1 MARQA
6 VADKR
11 QRRERGSISVDEII
25 NGAFDVA
32 GEVSVD
38 GLSMPLLAKH
48 LDVGVTSIYWYF
60 RKKDDLLNAM
70 TDRAL
75 GQYDFA
81 TPFVEGQD
89 WRDSLRDHA
98 HKMRQTFRD
107 NPILCDLILI
117 RGTFGR
123 EATLAAFEKL
133 EKAIAAL
140 VEAGLS
146 PEDAFDTYASIS
158 VHTQGAAVL
167 ERLQDKSDGAETY
180 RRSGSSVIDPETMP
194 LIARL
199 TQKGHRIGVADD
211 INFEY
216 GLTCILDHAS
226 RLIDARKVTLQSPST
241 PGRDAAVTPAVWL
254 DLDHY
259 GAALAAARAHRRDTD
274 SASATA
280 QFVHQRGQ
288 HPGAAGGDRV
298 AQAAAAAVDV
308 DQLFVEPV
316 FAARRDRHRRERLVD
331 LPQRD
336 VAGRQSGA
344 VEHLAD
350 HLHRAQTGVPRLD
363 GGRGPRLDRA
373 QHLQPVSRGEV
384 LVGQRQRSGRVVG
397 AAAVALR

>member
-25 NGAFDVA
+25 RGAFKVA

-60 RKKDDLLNAM
+60 RKKDDLLDAM

-81 TPFVEGQD
+81 TPFVESRN

-98 HKMRQTFRD
+98 RKVRQTFRD

-123 EATLAAFEKL
+123 EATLAAYEKL
-133 EKAIAAL
+133 EKVIATM

-146 PEDAFDTYASIS
+146 PEDAFDTYASIA

-167 ERLQDKSDGAETY
+167 ERLREKSGGAESDQ
-180 RRSGSSVIDPETMP
+180 RRRDLAINPESMP
-194 LIARL
+194 LISQLAQ
-199 TQKGHRIGVADD
+199 TGHHMGATND

-216 GLTCILDHAS
+216 GLNCILDHAS
-226 RLIDARKVTLQSPST
+226 RLID
-241 PGRDAAVTPAVWL
+241 
-254 DLDHY
+254 
-259 GAALAAARAHRRDTD
+259 
-274 SASATA
+274 
-280 QFVHQRGQ
+280 
-288 HPGAAGGDRV
+288 
-298 AQAAAAAVDV
+298 
-308 DQLFVEPV
+308 
-316 FAARRDRHRRERLVD
+316 
-331 LPQRD
+331 
-336 VAGRQSGA
+336 
-344 VEHLAD
+344 
-350 HLHRAQTGVPRLD
+350 GV
-363 GGRGPRLDRA
+363 G
-373 QHLQPVSRGEV
+373 
-384 LVGQRQRSGRVVG
+384 
-397 AAAVALR
+397 

>member
-32 GEVSVD
+32 AEVSVD

-89 WRDSLRDHA
+89 WQDSLRDHA
-98 HKMRQTFRD
+98 RKMRQTFRE

-123 EATLAAFEKL
+123 EATLAAFQKL
-133 EKAIAAL
+133 EKAVATL

-158 VHTQGAAVL
+158 VHT
-167 ERLQDKSDGAETY
+167 
-180 RRSGSSVIDPETMP
+180 
-194 LIARL
+194 
-199 TQKGHRIGVADD
+199 
-211 INFEY
+211 
-216 GLTCILDHAS
+216 
-226 RLIDARKVTLQSPST
+226 
-241 PGRDAAVTPAVWL
+241 
-254 DLDHY
+254 
-259 GAALAAARAHRRDTD
+259 
-274 SASATA
+274 
-280 QFVHQRGQ
+280 
-288 HPGAAGGDRV
+288 
-298 AQAAAAAVDV
+298 
-308 DQLFVEPV
+308 
-316 FAARRDRHRRERLVD
+316 
-331 LPQRD
+331 
-336 VAGRQSGA
+336 
-344 VEHLAD
+344 
-350 HLHRAQTGVPRLD
+350 
-363 GGRGPRLDRA
+363 
-373 QHLQPVSRGEV
+373 
-384 LVGQRQRSGRVVG
+384 
-397 AAAVALR
+397 

>member
-1 MARQA
+1 LARQA

-32 GEVSVD
+32 AEVSVD

-89 WRDSLRDHA
+89 WQDSLRYHA
-98 HKMRQTFRD
+98 RKMRQTFRD

-123 EATLAAFEKL
+123 EATLAAFQKL
-133 EKAIAAL
+133 EKAVATL

-167 ERLQDKSDGAETY
+167 ERLQDKSGGVEPY
-180 RRSGSSVIDPETMP
+180 RRGGSPVIDPETMP
-194 LIARL
+194 LIAKL
-199 TQKGHRIGVADD
+199 TEKGHRIGVADD

-216 GLTCILDHAS
+216 GLNCLLDHAS
-226 RLIDARKVTLQSPST
+226 RLIDE
-241 PGRDAAVTPAVWL
+241 GRT
-254 DLDHY
+254 
-259 GAALAAARAHRRDTD
+259 
-274 SASATA
+274 AS
-280 QFVHQRGQ
+280 G
-288 HPGAAGGDRV
+288 
-298 AQAAAAAVDV
+298 
-308 DQLFVEPV
+308 
-316 FAARRDRHRRERLVD
+316 
-331 LPQRD
+331 
-336 VAGRQSGA
+336 
-344 VEHLAD
+344 
-350 HLHRAQTGVPRLD
+350 
-363 GGRGPRLDRA
+363 
-373 QHLQPVSRGEV
+373 
-384 LVGQRQRSGRVVG
+384 
-397 AAAVALR
+397 